1 MRFAVV
7 VFPGSNCDH
16 DCYRAVKDILEEPVR
31 FVWHK
36 ESSLGDAEA
45 VILPGGF
52 SYGDYLRAG
61 AISRFSPIMRA
72 VSAHARRGRPLIGIC
87 NGFQCLTEA
96 DLLPGALRRNAALRF
111 ICEAVRLRCETARTP
126 FTRGIEPGEIL
137 EMPIAHGE
145 GNYFCDP
152 ETLAGLEDNEQI
164 VFRYADAEGRAR
176 AEANPN
182 GSVANIAG
190 VCNREGNVVGLM
202 PHPERCC
209 DPLLGGED
217 GLRVFASAART
228 AAAS

>member
-61 AISRFSPIMRA
+61 AISRFSPIMKA

-96 DLLPGALRRNAALRF
+96 DLLPGALRRNASLRF
-111 ICEAVRLRCETARTP
+111 ICEAVRLRCETARTL

>member
-61 AISRFSPIMRA
+61 AISRFSPIMKA

-145 GNYFCDP
+145 GNYFCVP

-176 AEANPN
+176 TEANPN

>member
-61 AISRFSPIMRA
+61 AISRFSPIMKA